1 MLKFCFEIVI
11 VGSFLQSLEATFC
24 DNVIFKNGEITES
37 KKSPYP
43 VGTILTFECDIG
55 YKGVGTN
62 QINCLSN
69 GHWSDPVPF
78 CQAFVCSKNLK
89 EVEEGRTCQK
99 SCIDSFDCPGSF
111 TRCLCDDVCGK
122 SCYNRAFKCPTPEA
136 PENGYVLYNKL
147 SHGHTISY
155 GCDKGYALSGP
166 QTRTC
171 RSDQN
176 WSGYQAKCIE
186 YGVCGQAGDVQKEVK
201 SKVIEGT
208 DAQIGAWPWQAQ
220 LFRRSEGLHKDSGFG
235 GGSILNNKWILTAG
249 HNYPLAFPRNKNTK
263 EWKKFFLVVVGISEY
278 PEKGKLPPTA
288 DIIEPE
294 ILFTH
299 SKFEM
304 ETNDYDIALI
314 RVGNHVKWD
323 GEKFVIDS
331 SQTPGVLIYSQY
343 IRPVCFPCMKDYDSP
358 PNDFVNKFDSA
369 QCSTLKVE
377 RDSESGTE
385 TIVTGFGFKRDPG
398 SSFQYVPKVLQ
409 QGHLS
414 ILAQIKCIQAAQN
427 SQIARF
433 TDRMICAKSHNKSQY
448 VDSCQGDSGGPL
460 VKVVGPKENRRW
472 IQIGIVSW
480 GLGCGN
486 MYPGFYA
493 YIPYLMDWIIMTIKK
508 NEESNKKVP
517 GSEAPVTTKEITTST
532 SSPSEIGCGQVDRK
546 YANRGGTAALP
557 GEWPWH
563 VNILIARSA
572 CSDFISSASLLPSGS
587 RSGSGSGSLINN
599 NWILSASYIFTI
611 MKIALREQCAI
622 LILEARA
629 FQSAEVFL
637 HPNRNLR
644 SSFDYD
650 AALIR
655 IGKPVKTVRNGWMVD
670 DSIQAG
676 IVQFNDFIRPVCLP
690 CVTEC
695 GISSSYTVEEC
706 AAHGKA
712 LASMKSATAGQRTL
726 MTGVNVRNTKVL
738 AYNNL
743 EKDVVDILNRQWC
756 SSELERIDN
765 TMTFTDS
772 MLCTLSRRAD
782 APCLSTGGSALVK
795 QIKRGDKTCWVQL
808 GIATFGG
815 ACNERR
821 SPEYYTDVTTIHSW
835 IKQTIQ
841 LKGSEAPVTTKEITT
856 LTSSRSEI
864 GCGQVDRKY
873 ANRGGTAALPGEW
886 PWHVNILIARSA
898 CSDFISSALLLRSG
912 SGSLINNNWILSA
925 SYIFTIMKIALRE
938 QCAILILGS
947 TKFSS
952 SSKEARAFQSA
963 EVFLH
968 PNRNLRSSFDYDAAL
983 IRIGKPVKTV
993 RNGWMIDD
1001 SIQAGIV
1008 QFNDFIR
1015 PVCLPCVTECGI
1027 SSSYTVEECAAHG
1040 KALASMKS
1048 ATTGQRTLMTGVNV
1062 RDTKVLANNNLE
1074 KDAVGILNRPW
1085 CSRKLEKIDNTMSF
1099 TDSMLC
1105 TLSRKADAPCL
1116 STGGS
1121 ALVKQIKRGDKTC
1134 WVQLGIATFG
1144 GACNERSPQYYTD
1157 VTTIHSWIKQTIQ
1170 PKVTCGTAPLQKKAS
1185 DSGYTYTAYPGQWPW
1200 KATILSEL
1208 PLARTGNILTENIDG
1223 GTIINKKWI
1232 LTGGES
1238 TVHRSCMKC
1247 VIIVLGVTSYP
1258 INVYTM
1264 PDYMQIYRAKNVF
1277 LHPQRSLKEYDV
1289 ALIEIGDRIMVGK
1302 LSWVVDPHKP
1312 SGEIEFNDYIRPV
1325 CLPCINDGVKKSKL
1339 KSCRAHGD
1347 HLALNVPSNVPIY
1360 FAGLNII
1367 NFKQTS
1373 KMESDPTTIVRRSD
1387 KSCQGSPSIKSTK
1400 TILCVRPSRADAPCR
1415 GTGGDGL
1422 VKKIVGDDGKE
1433 RWVQLGFSGFGPP
1446 CGSKDKM
1453 GNFNVNFFMDV
1464 STFNSWIMS
1473 HVGKDMEW

>member
-517 GSEAPVTTKEITTST
+517 GTEAPVTTKEITTPT
-532 SSPSEIGCGQVDRK
+532 TLPSEIGCGQIDSK
-546 YANRGGTAALP
+546 YANRGETKSVP

-563 VNILIARSA
+563 VNIIITRSA
-572 CSDFISSASLLPSGS
+572 CSDFITSALLLH
-587 RSGSGSGSLINN
+587 SGSGSLINN
-599 NWILSASYIFTI
+599 NWILSASYLFT
-611 MKIALREQCAI
+611 
-622 LILEARA
+622 
-629 FQSAEVFL
+629 S
-637 HPNRNLR
+637 
-644 SSFDYD
+644 
-650 AALIR
+650 
-655 IGKPVKTVRNGWMVD
+655 
-670 DSIQAG
+670 
-676 IVQFNDFIRPVCLP
+676 
-690 CVTEC
+690 
-695 GISSSYTVEEC
+695 
-706 AAHGKA
+706 
-712 LASMKSATAGQRTL
+712 
-726 MTGVNVRNTKVL
+726 
-738 AYNNL
+738 
-743 EKDVVDILNRQWC
+743 
-756 SSELERIDN
+756 
-765 TMTFTDS
+765 
-772 MLCTLSRRAD
+772 
-782 APCLSTGGSALVK
+782 
-795 QIKRGDKTCWVQL
+795 
-808 GIATFGG
+808 
-815 ACNERR
+815 
-821 SPEYYTDVTTIHSW
+821 
-835 IKQTIQ
+835 
-841 LKGSEAPVTTKEITT
+841 
-856 LTSSRSEI
+856 
-864 GCGQVDRKY
+864 
-873 ANRGGTAALPGEW
+873 
-886 PWHVNILIARSA
+886 
-898 CSDFISSALLLRSG
+898 
-912 SGSLINNNWILSA
+912 
-925 SYIFTIMKIALRE
+925 MKIALRE

-952 SSKEARAFQSA
+952 SSKEARAFQAA
-963 EVFLH
+963 EIFLH
-968 PNRNLRSSFDYDAAL
+968 PDRNIRSRYDYDAAL
-983 IRIGKPVKTV
+983 IRIGKPLKTV
-993 RNGWMIDD
+993 RNGWMVDD
-1001 SIQAGIV
+1001 SAQHGIV

-1015 PVCLPCVTECGI
+1015 PVCLPCLTECGM
-1027 SSSYTVEECAAHG
+1027 SFSYTDKQCVAHG
-1040 KALASMKS
+1040 KALASMIS
-1048 ATTGQRTLMTGVNV
+1048 PTTGKRALMTGVNV
-1062 RDTKVLANNNLE
+1062 RDTNVLANNDLE
-1074 KDAVGILNRPW
+1074 KDTVTILDRGR
-1085 CSRKLEKIDNTMSF
+1085 CSREMKKIDITVTF

-1105 TLSRKADAPCL
+1105 TLSKKADAPCL

-1121 ALVKQIKRGDKTC
+1121 ALVKQIKKGDKTC
-1134 WVQLGIATFG
+1134 WVQLGIVTFG
-1144 GACNERSPQYYTD
+1144 GPCQKKSPEYHTD
-1157 VTTIHSWIKQTIQ
+1157 VTTIYSWIRQTIEPKEICGTVPVKQ
-1170 PKVTCGTAPLQKKAS
+1170 PTTGHWSYPGQWPWRVSIFDKNPIAINGDLIVKQVNGGMIINKKWILAAGSTFEYIDCPECAIIVTGVTSLPINVYNIPDYMRIYQPKTIITHPQYSLKENDIALVEIGDQLKVVNGKLVADSDKTSGKIEFNDYIRPVCLPCINDGVKKSNTKSCRMHGDDLAYNVQPTSPAYFVGFAIQQVIEGQSVESDPMTLVQRSEKICRGSSLIKSTKTIMCVRPSRADAPCQGTSGDGLVKKIISDNGIERWVQLGFSSFGPACGSKDKQGNFNLNFFTDVSSLQDWITSHTEKVTCGTAPLQKKAS

-1208 PLARTGNILTENIDG
+1208 PLAPNGNIQTKQVDG

-1232 LTGGES
+1232 LAGGS
-1238 TVHRSCMKC
+1238 SFVYSSCMKC
-1247 VIIVLGVTSYP
+1247 IIIVLGATSIP
-1258 INVYTM
+1258 INVNTM
-1264 PDYMQIYRAKNVF
+1264 PDYIQIYRPKNII
-1277 LHPQRSLKEYDV
+1277 LHPQRSMKENDV
-1289 ALIEIGDRIMVGK
+1289 ALIEIGDRIMVEK
-1302 LSWVVDPHKP
+1302 NSWVVDPDKP

-1325 CLPCINDGVKKSKL
+1325 CLPCINDGVKKSKS